1 MFITF
6 FEKLDHQEIRCA
18 PFLFNNSR
26 TILKFELSFA
36 ISKIKLEK
44 DVATDVETFFQ
55 IRFFVCVCDII
66 RLSLQ
71 KCSFFF
77 VIIILKV
84 QAWNKGLYPK

>member
-6 FEKLDHQEIRCA
+6 FEKLDPQETRCA

-44 DVATDVETFFQ
+44 DVATDVDFF
-55 IRFFVCVCDII
+55 FKLDFLCVYVTLFDFLF
-66 RLSLQ
+66 RNVL
-71 KCSFFF
+71 FF